1 MRNALI
7 LLAVVF
13 LAGCSS
19 FENKLVY
26 IEGVTKPDEKGARVE
41 VQGGGLIGSPSAVI
55 ENVKT
60 YVTVPMGWKGPLP
73 WETVPTPPTPVPE

>member
-1 MRNALI
+1 MKRLAILCAL
-7 LLAVVF
+7 LLV
-13 LAGCSS
+13 GCAS

-26 IEGVTKPDEKGARVE
+26 IEGVTKADEKGARVE

-60 YVTVPMGWKGPLP
+60 YVTVPMGWTGPLP
-73 WETVPTPPTPVPE
+73 WETPAPTEPE

>member
-1 MRNALI
+1 MRLLL
-7 LLAVVF
+7 LLAVL

-26 IEGVTKPDEKGARVE
+26 IEGVTKSDEKGARVE

-60 YVTVPMGWKGPLP
+60 YVTVPAGWTGPLP
-73 WETVPTPPTPVPE
+73 WTPTPSPVATWPPD